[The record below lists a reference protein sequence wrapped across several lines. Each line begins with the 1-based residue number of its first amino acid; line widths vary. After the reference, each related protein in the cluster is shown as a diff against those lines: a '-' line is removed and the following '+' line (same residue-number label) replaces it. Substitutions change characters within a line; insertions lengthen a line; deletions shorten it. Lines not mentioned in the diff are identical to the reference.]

1 VRGPG
6 TASGNRPPGP
16 SRGLRRLTTR
26 VAASRS
32 RHPATTPSVA
42 EAVPTPV
49 GHLRPAARPDPR
61 LRWKDPSEAP
71 AGDFTATA
79 LPNVQLRVHGIPDRG
94 DSRDTVSSFA
104 LTYDGYAY
112 WDDVTEL
119 ATRSIRAWT
128 RHRLLPDTIDE
139 IRGCL
144 FYEQR
149 RWHHFGEEP
158 TGRGALYLWALLDS
172 LRHLVVARTTE
183 LTGRTDR
190 AERADREPGRF
201 PAKVPAK
208 GPAPEPSVS
217 VRPGPRIR
225 GPIRSFLD
233 DDAGYLAWT
242 TGHADGFVVNA
253 GRTLSPHSLVLHR
266 ASCPSIGGLPSA
278 GRTRTA
284 NYRKVCAADL
294 EVLLDWSRTD
304 IGVDPGCCRR
314 CLPHSLPRSAF

>member
-1 VRGPG
+1 
-6 TASGNRPPGP
+6 
-16 SRGLRRLTTR
+16 
-26 VAASRS
+26 
-32 RHPATTPSVA
+32 
-42 EAVPTPV
+42 
-49 GHLRPAARPDPR
+49 
-61 LRWKDPSEAP
+61 
-71 AGDFTATA
+71 
-79 LPNVQLRVHGIPDRG
+79 VHGIPERG
-94 DSRDTVSSFA
+94 DSWDSVASFA

-119 ATRSIRAWT
+119 ATRAIRAWT
-128 RHRLLPDTIDE
+128 RQRVLPTTIDE
-139 IRGCL
+139 VRGCL

-172 LRHLVVARTTE
+172 LRQLVVARTTE
-183 LTGRTDR
+183 QSTLTPVQSRQNAALSLST
-190 AERADREPGRF
+190 
-201 PAKVPAK
+201 
-208 GPAPEPSVS
+208 S
-217 VRPGPRIR
+217 VRPGPRTP

-253 GRTLSPHSLVLHR
+253 DRTLSPHSLVLHR
-266 ASCPSIGGLPSA
+266 ASCPSIGGLPTA

-304 IGVDPGCCRR
+304 IGVDPGSCRR
-314 CLPHSLPRSAF
+314 CLPRSVPRSAS